1 MVEEAQEVEQTDA
14 ERKALWNS
22 IADGKALD
30 AEEKAR
36 PKGNGNGKD
45 AAPEASED
53 EEPEESEEED
63 TAESD
68 DEEGTEDE
76 KEDEPAD
83 PWQSVPEELR
93 KEHETLLEKFK
104 KYEHENRSN
113 RARVAAL
120 QRKVDDL
127 SSKEK
132 ANPKD
137 AEPPS
142 KPDFDLDALFD
153 EDWKRFEEDFSDVAK
168 PIKAAISRSVSE
180 LRQEIEKAK
189 KLSESLSDS
198 MQQQQKHSELQR
210 LNQEAPD
217 WFSVIQENA
226 EEFQFFLD
234 DPDSKSP
241 VRKLRKAIA
250 DTNNTEIKDADDV
263 VWLVNEFKT
272 HLASKNP
279 APSSQNSEERRKPES
294 KSAPLPPKRKD
305 QLKSAA
311 SVPPRSHPAPGRRS
325 DDLPDP
331 DDPKEQMFDR
341 FAELLKKKAEA
352 R

>member
-1 MVEEAQEVEQTDA
+1 MAEVQEVEQTDA

-22 IADGKALD
+22 IADGKSPD
-30 AEEKAR
+30 VDDAR
-36 PKGNGNGKD
+36 PKDGANGKD
-45 AAPEASED
+45 TEPEASED

-76 KEDEPAD
+76 KEDEPSD
-83 PWQSVPEELR
+83 PWQAVPEELR
-93 KEHETLLEKFK
+93 KEHEALLEKLK
-104 KYEHENRSN
+104 KSEHENRSN
-113 RARVAAL
+113 RARVSAF
-120 QRKVDDL
+120 QRKIDEL

-142 KPDFDLDALFD
+142 KQDFDLDALFD
-153 EDWKRFEEDFSDVAK
+153 EDWKSIESDYPELAK
-168 PIKAAISRSVSE
+168 PIKAAIGRLISN
-180 LRQEIEKAK
+180 LRPDIEESK
-189 KLSESLSDS
+189 KLTESLSESLH
-198 MQQQQKHSELQR
+198 QQKVHSELDA
-210 LNQEAPD
+210 LNKKSEGWYSLLD
-217 WFSVIQENA
+217 NNK
-226 EEFQFFLD
+226 EEFSFFLD
-234 DPDSKSP
+234 DPSVPKP
-241 VRKLRKAIA
+241 VRDLRNAIQQA
-250 DTNNTEIKDADDV
+250 NFNEIVDSDAAA
-263 VWLVNEFKT
+263 WLINEFRS
-272 HLASKNP
+272 HLESKNP
-279 APSSQNSEERRKPES
+279 APSEERRKPES

>member
-1 MVEEAQEVEQTDA
+1 MAEVQEVEQTDA

-22 IADGKALD
+22 IADGKSPD
-30 AEEKAR
+30 ADDAR
-36 PKGNGNGKD
+36 PKEGGNGKD
-45 AAPEASED
+45 AESEASED

-63 TAESD
+63 AAESD
-68 DEEGTEDE
+68 DEEDAADE

-198 MQQQQKHSELQR
+198 MQQQQKHSELQK

-234 DPDSKSP
+234 DPESKSP
-241 VRKLRKAIA
+241 VRKLRKVIA
-250 DTNNTEIKDADDV
+250 DTNREEIKDADDV

-279 APSSQNSEERRKPES
+279 APTDERRKPES
-294 KSAPLPPKRKD
+294 KQAPLPPKRKD

>member
-1 MVEEAQEVEQTDA
+1 MAEVQEVEQTDA

-22 IADGKALD
+22 IADGKSPD
-30 AEEKAR
+30 ADDAR
-36 PKGNGNGKD
+36 PKESGNGKD
-45 AAPEASED
+45 TESEASED
-53 EEPEESEEED
+53 EEPEESEADD

-120 QRKVDDL
+120 QRKVDEL

-198 MQQQQKHSELQR
+198 MQQQQKHSELQK

-234 DPDSKSP
+234 DPESKSP
-241 VRKLRKAIA
+241 VRKLRKVIA
-250 DTNNTEIKDADDV
+250 DTNREEIKDADDV

-279 APSSQNSEERRKPES
+279 APTDERRKPES
-294 KSAPLPPKRKD
+294 KQAPLPPKRKD

>member
-1 MVEEAQEVEQTDA
+1 MAEVQEVEQTDA

-22 IADGKALD
+22 IADGKSPD
-30 AEEKAR
+30 ADDAR
-36 PKGNGNGKD
+36 PKESGNGKD
-45 AAPEASED
+45 TESEASED
-53 EEPEESEEED
+53 EEPEESEADD

-68 DEEGTEDE
+68 EEEGEEDE

-83 PWQSVPEELR
+83 PWQAVPEELR

-234 DPDSKSP
+234 DPESKSP

-250 DTNNTEIKDADDV
+250 DTNKEEIKDADDV

-279 APSSQNSEERRKPES
+279 APTDERRKPES
-294 KSAPLPPKRKD
+294 KQAPLPPKRKD